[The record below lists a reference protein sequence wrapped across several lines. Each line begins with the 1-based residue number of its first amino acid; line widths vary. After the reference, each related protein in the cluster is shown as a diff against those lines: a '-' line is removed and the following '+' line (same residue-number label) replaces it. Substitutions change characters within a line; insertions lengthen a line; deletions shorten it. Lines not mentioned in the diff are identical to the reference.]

1 VARRAV
7 KLGLVTALTMARF
20 PLVMLFFAGAIV
32 YTKQPSTG
40 LFVASILAL
49 SLSAVTDLFDGY
61 LARRFG
67 VCTEFG
73 ANADPLMDK
82 FFYLASLPLLVF
94 LATQNGNTEHAI
106 ILLAMTVCFLSRD
119 QWVTFLRSIGSLY
132 NVSGGAHFIG
142 KLRTFINFPLIGLIY
157 LFEESPVDFISTPV
171 IYTCEGIAL
180 IINFISIYTYTKWYW
195 PYLKKSASISETDS
209 SENTAGD
216 HDNATQGQP
225 L

>member
-106 ILLAMTVCFLSRD
+106 ILLAMTV
-119 QWVTFLRSIGSLY
+119 LRSIGSLY